1 MWRYCFPLASASC
14 LQGALQLLKRR
25 GADRAAD
32 TAERGARGP
41 LDTTPARG
49 ATIFTSP
56 ARPERPGVSHS
67 IFPPM
72 KTIARAARFVAVACV
87 VIGILTLRAG
97 RVVWAHRREIRNAAI
112 AAYAACRLAAEWA
125 WERRSAILAAAAAT
139 YAAVCI
145 CRQELEAISAR
156 AAELV
161 HAEPLQPLPAL
172 APILAPLAALRE
184 ALERYLARVYPPAV
198 AG

>member
-72 KTIARAARFVAVACV
+72 KTIADLARVVAIVCV
-87 VIGILTLRAG
+87 VIALVLLKVARFIW
-97 RVVWAHRREIRNAAI
+97 VHRKQI
-112 AAYAACRLAAEWA
+112 
-125 WERRSAILAAAAAT
+125 AAAARAAAVAT
-139 YAAVCI
+139 YAAGSG

-184 ALERYLARVYPPAV
+184 ALERYLARVYPAAV